1 MAKVI
6 SFTIQKG
13 GCGKSLTCGT
23 TAYLLS
29 LDSKV
34 LVIDFDSQGNVTE
47 LLTQRDVYDFH
58 TQTVFEAIQSK
69 EPQKYIHKVSDNLD
83 IMTAEDHLAL
93 FPRWLYTTHK
103 GNKSLAL
110 AEMIAKVESKYDYI
124 LIDTPPS
131 LGDHTIN
138 ALSASDG
145 VVILFEAS
153 KFCYSAI
160 SRVWETIDIA
170 QKKVNPELKVLG
182 VLCSMVDS
190 IRTDSKEYIELIKE
204 EYPCFNTVIKR
215 RAATGR
221 IPIYGYFN
229 NPELNSA
236 VDQYKPFIEELKQ
249 RVHS

>member
-6 SFTIQKG
+6 TFGIQKG
-13 GCGKSLTCGT
+13 GCGKTLTCGT

-29 LDSKV
+29 KEYKV

-58 TQTVFEAIQSK
+58 NQTVFEAIQSK
-69 EPQKYIHKVSDNLD
+69 EPKKYIHKVSDNLD
-83 IMTAEDHLAL
+83 IMTAEDQLAI
-93 FPRWLYTTHK
+93 FPRWLYISYK

-110 AEMIAKVESKYDYI
+110 AEMIAKVEEPYDYI

-145 VVILFEAS
+145 LIVLFEAS

-160 SRVWETIDIA
+160 GRFLETAEIA
-170 QKKVNPELKVLG
+170 KEKVNPGLKILG
-182 VLCSMVDS
+182 VLCSLIDGV
-190 IRTDSKEYIELIKE
+190 RTDTKEYMELVKE
-204 EYPCFNTVIKR
+204 EYPCFDTIIKR

-229 NPELNSA
+229 NPELQHA
-236 VDQYKPFIEELKQ
+236 IDQYIPFVKELIKN
-249 RVHS
+249 VNS